1 MARRRVPTFRGRNSE
16 RQVLDRLLDQVR
28 MGESAVLVLRGEAG
42 AGKTAL
48 LRYCARQASGFRL
61 VEIAGVES
69 EMELP
74 YAALHQL
81 CAPML
86 SRLGR
91 IPLPQQ
97 EALRIAFGQSPGGAP
112 DRFVV
117 ALATLS
123 LLAEVATERPL
134 LCLVD
139 DAQWLDATSAMVLG
153 FVARRLLGESVAM
166 LVGVH
171 APIDE
176 PPLVGMP
183 ELHVGGLI
191 DTDARSL
198 LGSVVAGRLDE
209 RVRDRIVAETRGN
222 PLALLE
228 LARGM
233 PAAELAGGF
242 ALPGT
247 GDLHE
252 QIGVQYRR
260 RLGGLPEATRR
271 LLLLAAA
278 DPTGDATLLW
288 RAAQALDTA
297 RDAAAAAETE
307 QMLTIG
313 ERVQFRHPLVR
324 SAVYREATPQDRR
337 AVHLALADA
346 TDPEL
351 DRDRRT
357 WHRAAAAAG
366 PDEEVAAE
374 LERCAGGAQARG
386 GLAAA
391 AAFLQRSVALTPDPR
406 RRSDRAIIAAH
417 AHLQAGAFD
426 EALALLPPAEAGAAD
441 DLQRARI
448 DLLRGEIAFAS
459 GVGS

>member
-86 SRLGR
+86 TRLGR

-198 LGSVVAGRLDE
+198 LGSVVAGRLDD

-233 PAAELAGGF
+233 TAAELAGGF
-242 ALPGT
+242 ALPGA
-247 GDLHE
+247 GHLHE
-252 QIGVQYRR
+252 Q
-260 RLGGLPEATRR
+260 
-271 LLLLAAA
+271 
-278 DPTGDATLLW
+278 
-288 RAAQALDTA
+288 
-297 RDAAAAAETE
+297 
-307 QMLTIG
+307 
-313 ERVQFRHPLVR
+313 
-324 SAVYREATPQDRR
+324 
-337 AVHLALADA
+337 
-346 TDPEL
+346 
-351 DRDRRT
+351 
-357 WHRAAAAAG
+357 
-366 PDEEVAAE
+366 
-374 LERCAGGAQARG
+374 
-386 GLAAA
+386 
-391 AAFLQRSVALTPDPR
+391 
-406 RRSDRAIIAAH
+406 
-417 AHLQAGAFD
+417 
-426 EALALLPPAEAGAAD
+426 
-441 DLQRARI
+441 
-448 DLLRGEIAFAS
+448 
-459 GVGS
+459 